1 MLASLIGKAPTVR
14 LTLEEG
20 ELFVGPVSE
29 TGPSQAPVL
38 RGTVVLRLPS
48 ARAVKRVVVVLEGL
62 CDVFG

>member
-1 MLASLIGKAPTVR
+1 MLASVVGKAPTVR

-29 TGPSQAPVL
+29 TGPGQAPVL
-38 RGTVVLRLPS
+38 RGSVVLSLGS
-48 ARAVKRVVVVLEGL
+48 ARPVKRVVVVLEGL